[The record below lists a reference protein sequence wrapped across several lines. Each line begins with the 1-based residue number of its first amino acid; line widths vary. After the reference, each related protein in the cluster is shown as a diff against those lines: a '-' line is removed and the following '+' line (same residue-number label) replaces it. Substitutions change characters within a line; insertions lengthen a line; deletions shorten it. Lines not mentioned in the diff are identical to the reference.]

1 MAKKFSVVILCS
13 KSCFKHKHTTG
24 AEYQVLK
31 LKMKYNY
38 NFFFIVF
45 LVGFP
50 KIVPLLLIIIRW
62 IFHKFSS
69 NLYEKLSHESQILI
83 LIRFWFWLFF
93 SWDITVWSI
102 LSLGHIVSRESSKN
116 SSSLRSTNKPT

>member
-31 LKMKYNY
+31 LKTKYNY

-50 KIVPLLLIIIRW
+50 KIVPLLLSIYRW